1 MNTCYNVV
9 ENEVWNLKSVYS
21 KARGL
26 DWSEKSFSLAFAL
39 VSVCRVNITNKEL
52 YYEVVK

>member
-9 ENEVWNLKSVYS
+9 ENEVWNMKSVYR

-26 DWSEKSFSLAFAL
+26 DWREKSCSCAFAL
-39 VSVCRVNITNKEL
+39 VSVCRVNIINKQL